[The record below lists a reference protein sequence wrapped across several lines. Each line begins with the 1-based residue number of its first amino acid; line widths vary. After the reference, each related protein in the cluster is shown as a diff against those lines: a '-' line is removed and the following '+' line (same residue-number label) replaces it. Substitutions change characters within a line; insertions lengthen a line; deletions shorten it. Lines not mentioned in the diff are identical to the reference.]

1 MNGYNRRRFISD
13 AGMAGM
19 AMGLTTWSSP
29 AVASTTMMA
38 SGRIGIIGLDTSHS
52 IAFTKALNA
61 ANVADKYKGFRVVAA
76 YPPGSADIESS
87 TKRIPGYIEEVKKMG
102 VEIVDSIAAL
112 LKKVD
117 FILLE
122 TNDGRPHLEQALE
135 VMKAGKPLFIDK
147 PVAGTLTDAIAL
159 YTLSEKLKVPFFSSS
174 SLRYMESAQEAAS
187 GKVGKILGAD
197 CFSPATLEPT
207 HPDLFWYGIHGVETL
222 YTVMGTGCQSLTRTQ
237 TEGTEVVVGVW
248 EDGRIGTFRGTRTGK
263 HEYGGTAYGEK
274 GPITLGPY
282 KGYDNLL
289 DRIIAFFK
297 TGNLPITP
305 NETLEIYTFMEAA
318 DESKRNG
325 GKATQLKDVYDT
337 HLKKANKIIQQLNLP
352 S

>member
-1 MNGYNRRRFISD
+1 
-13 AGMAGM
+13 
-19 AMGLTTWSSP
+19 
-29 AVASTTMMA
+29 
-38 SGRIGIIGLDTSHS
+38 
-52 IAFTKALNA
+52 
-61 ANVADKYKGFRVVAA
+61 
-76 YPPGSADIESS
+76 
-87 TKRIPGYIEEVKKMG
+87 MG

-117 FILLE
+117 FVLLE
-122 TNDGRPHLEQALE
+122 TNDGRPHLQQALE
-135 VMKAGKPLFIDK
+135 VMRAGKPMFIDK
-147 PVAGTLTDAIAL
+147 PVAGTLSDAIAL
-159 YTLSEKLKVPFFSSS
+159 YTLSEKYKVPFFSSS

-222 YTVMGTGCQSLTRTQ
+222 YTVMGTGCKSVTRTQ
-237 TEGTEVVVGVW
+237 TEGTDVVVGIW
-248 EDGRIGTFRGTRTGK
+248 DEGRIGTFRGTRTGK

-305 NETLEIYTFMEAA
+305 KETLEIYTFMEAA
-318 DESKRNG
+318 DESKRKG
-325 GKATQLKDVYDT
+325 SKAIQLKDVYET